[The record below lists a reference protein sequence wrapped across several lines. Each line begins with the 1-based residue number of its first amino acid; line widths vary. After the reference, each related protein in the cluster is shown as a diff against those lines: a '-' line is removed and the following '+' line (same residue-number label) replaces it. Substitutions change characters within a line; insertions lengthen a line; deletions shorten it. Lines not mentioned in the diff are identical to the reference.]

1 MEETIIKN
9 DNLIKNSSLINLIN
23 VFAYL
28 FFFVTGCVSLLR
40 IYYSGLFLNLIWDF
54 SLNHQSDENLD
65 YYVGIQMDKNSIIFF
80 LYFYVK
86 YLSYKFNNFN

>member
-28 FFFVTGCVSLLR
+28 FFFVTGYISLLR
-40 IYYSGLFLNLIWDF
+40 VYYSGLFLNLI
-54 SLNHQSDENLD
+54 
-65 YYVGIQMDKNSIIFF
+65 
-80 LYFYVK
+80 
-86 YLSYKFNNFN
+86 